1 MRILCKGCTESRLC
15 KFLGVST
22 YFTTVYG
29 CSKIKNKKG
38 MEEKMD
44 IYSKTDFLIVVFVLM
59 DKDTFIVT

>member
-1 MRILCKGCTESRLC
+1 
-15 KFLGVST
+15 
-22 YFTTVYG
+22 
-29 CSKIKNKKG
+29 